1 MFLFGEH
8 IQAGALNLAVETL
21 ALALLAGGVL
31 ALSHSRLLVGEEEWN
46 PANKPGGAKVVGEPS
61 AHPCAAQAQGRD
73 RPDQRQ
79 AYGTGLFGSVGTC
92 WSVAASRSEGIRAA
106 TRSS

>member
-31 ALSHSRLLVGEEEWN
+31 ALSHSRLLVGEDEWN
-46 PANKPGGAKVVGEPS
+46 PANKPDGTNVVGGPP
-61 AHPCAAQAQGRD
+61 AHRCAGA
-73 RPDQRQ
+73 
-79 AYGTGLFGSVGTC
+79 
-92 WSVAASRSEGIRAA
+92 
-106 TRSS
+106 